1 MIRPASL
8 QDGPAIAAIYNHY
21 VTNTVVTFET
31 EPVSEEEMTARVER
45 VGASFPW
52 LVYTRDQ
59 EVLGYAYANTLK
71 DRRAYDRS
79 AETTVYVRQDS
90 GRQGV
95 GGALYTALLE
105 SVVTTV
111 VVSAISVLCY
121 YFVGLSI
128 PCYNAIDEWNF
139 LQRTRSFI
147 HDFQFTETPHGL
159 PTPTHPPTHP
169 PTHSP
174 IKAR

>member
-1 MIRPASL
+1 MAAVHNAGSCSTSPAVAISSISSCGHIQPPRYSCHLGMIRPASL

-95 GGALYTALLE
+95 GGALYTALLDLLKQRGFH
-105 SVVTTV
+105 T
-111 VVSAISVLCY
+111 AIGREGGVL
-121 YFVGLSI
+121 
-128 PCYNAIDEWNF
+128 
-139 LQRTRSFI
+139 
-147 HDFQFTETPHGL
+147 
-159 PTPTHPPTHP
+159 
-169 PTHSP
+169 
-174 IKAR
+174 